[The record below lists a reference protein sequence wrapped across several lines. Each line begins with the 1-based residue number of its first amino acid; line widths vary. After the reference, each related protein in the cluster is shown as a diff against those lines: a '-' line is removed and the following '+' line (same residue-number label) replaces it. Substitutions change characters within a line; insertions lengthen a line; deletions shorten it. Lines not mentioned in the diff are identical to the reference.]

1 MKFNQKMNVKHP
13 LIAVFI
19 LINTLAFSQSNVEN
33 DSVKLDTKTIYSLCL
48 DGDVKAAFPLLE
60 IDKNKKISNGDLALK
75 TEFNR
80 RFKGEKDSSDYLK
93 NKKSA
98 IDPLLKIYHNYWRI
112 SVLDKNKNNDTL
124 LTNEVF
130 NFLKNNYLPAKNLV
144 FNDDSIDVYLIKYI
158 EQLGLHTTGFGKTGR
173 LIDLLVW
180 KTEKDTTYNFAL
192 NSEKTSANVVFMDD
206 FITLGWEEYTTLDKY
221 YPAGWATK
229 KALYCVRKAYDL
241 NSEDFLISYLGHES
255 RHFADYKLFPNLKSA
270 DLEYRAK
277 LVELAMAKTTLFE
290 LIEFFIT
297 NANYDSDN
305 GHSIA
310 NYCAIRDISKV
321 LFKKDFEKDI
331 NKWKA
336 LSIKKINKAAY
347 KALTVNTEA
356 LKKTPNIETFIK

>member
-1 MKFNQKMNVKHP
+1 MNVKHP
-13 LIAVFI
+13 LIAVLI
-19 LINTLAFSQSNVEN
+19 LINSLAFSQSNVEN

-48 DGDVKAAFPLLE
+48 DGDVKAAFHLLE

-80 RFKGEKDSSDYLK
+80 RFKGEIDSSDYLQ

-124 LTNEVF
+124 LTNNVF
-130 NFLKNNYLPAKNLV
+130 NFIKSNYLPAKNLV

-180 KTEKDTTYNFAL
+180 KTEKDTTYNFVL
-192 NSEKTSANVVFMDD
+192 NGDKTSANVVFMTD

-221 YPAGWATK
+221 YPGGWATR
-229 KALYCVRKAYDL
+229 KALFCVRKAYDL

-255 RHFADYKLFPNLKSA
+255 RHFADYKLFPNLGSA

-321 LFKKDFEKDI
+321 LFKKEFEKDM

-336 LSIKKINKAAY
+336 IGVKKINKAAY
-347 KALTVNTEA
+347 KVLTVNTET
-356 LKKTPNIETFIK
+356 LKKTPNVEKYIK